1 MYVNTVIGDAWLHY
15 LNTLCSK
22 ILCAWSRKVLNG
34 FKTLNQ
40 GCGVLWIG
48 CGRVYLMV
56 DSCFIIGGLFLL
68 VDRLVAAGAAD
79 SIYSRDDAK
88 HKKKQSWSPKV

>member
-1 MYVNTVIGDAWLHY
+1 M
-15 LNTLCSK
+15 
-22 ILCAWSRKVLNG
+22 
-34 FKTLNQ
+34 
-40 GCGVLWIG
+40 LWIG

-56 DSCFIIGGLFLL
+56 DSCLIIGGLFLL

-88 HKKKQSWSPKV
+88 HKKSRVGRLKFRPFRKVKFKNLQLKKSVV

>member
-1 MYVNTVIGDAWLHY
+1 M
-15 LNTLCSK
+15 
-22 ILCAWSRKVLNG
+22 
-34 FKTLNQ
+34 
-40 GCGVLWIG
+40 LWIG

-88 HKKKQSWSPKV
+88 RKGSRVGRLKFRTFWKVNFNNMQLKKCVV